1 MTPEEADDRIIKSR
15 QMLHQY
21 TAMIDGGTIPHVD
34 TLNLWSQEI
43 DVLLDIATALPSKA
57 SKVLALMKQWRD
69 LMGTIRTV
77 H

>member
-15 QMLHQY
+15 QMLHKY
-21 TAMIDGGTIPHVD
+21 AAMIDGGTIPHVD

-43 DVLLDIATALPSKA
+43 DVLLDISTDHPGKA
-57 SKVLALMKQWRD
+57 DKIASLIGQWRD
-69 LMGTIRTV
+69 LIGKIRTV